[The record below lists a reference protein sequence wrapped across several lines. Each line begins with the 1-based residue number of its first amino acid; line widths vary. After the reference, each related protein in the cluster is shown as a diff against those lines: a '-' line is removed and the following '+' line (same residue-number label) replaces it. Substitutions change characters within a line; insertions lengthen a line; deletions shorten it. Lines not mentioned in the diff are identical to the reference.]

1 MLSLFPEIANMGTIT
16 ADSAQKS
23 DFETHFAKLGL
34 KETQLRTQMYPC
46 IEPNQ
51 SGSLKVSD
59 IHTLYWEESGNPA
72 GQVDSQPCHSHF

>member
-1 MLSLFPEIANMGTIT
+1 MGTIT

-72 GQVDSQPCHSHF
+72 GQVGSQPCHSHF